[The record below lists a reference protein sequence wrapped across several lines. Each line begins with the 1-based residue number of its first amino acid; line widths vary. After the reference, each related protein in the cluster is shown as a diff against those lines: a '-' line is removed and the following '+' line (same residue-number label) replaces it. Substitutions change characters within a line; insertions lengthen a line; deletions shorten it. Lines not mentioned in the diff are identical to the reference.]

1 MLFWPYTK
9 TFITRHSG
17 VKHFILIILAKFSSR
32 KWELQ
37 PFSTD
42 KMLNLTSLFSFLHFL
57 LHSLCFASFSNME
70 EKKGRG
76 TEERKGENPGEIN
89 SCAKRPC
96 DVTDQAPIR
105 ATS

>member
-9 TFITRHSG
+9 TFIKRHSG

-57 LHSLCFASFSNME
+57 LHSLFCFFLKHGG
-70 EKKGRG
+70 EKKKGEG
-76 TEERKGENPGEIN
+76 QSKGENQGEIN

-96 DVTDQAPIR
+96 DATDQAPIR